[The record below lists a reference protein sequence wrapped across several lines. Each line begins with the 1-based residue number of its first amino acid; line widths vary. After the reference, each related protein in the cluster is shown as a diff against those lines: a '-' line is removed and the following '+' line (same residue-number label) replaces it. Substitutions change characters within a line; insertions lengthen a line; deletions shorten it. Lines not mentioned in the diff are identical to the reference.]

1 MQVTITDL
9 TILKGGFM
17 SKAGKG
23 DLEVG
28 QKAPDFAVLNDKGEK
43 VKLSDF
49 KGKKV
54 VLYFYP
60 KDDTPGCTKE
70 ACAFRD
76 GIDEIKKRGAVVIGV
91 SADSVDSHKKFRSK
105 FDLNF
110 PLLADTDKKI
120 IEAYGTWKE
129 KSMYGKKYMGIER
142 TTFVIDEHGKISH
155 IFPKVK
161 VDVHY
166 DEVLEAL
173 DK

>member
-1 MQVTITDL
+1 
-9 TILKGGFM
+9 M
-17 SKAGKG
+17 SKPATS
-23 DLEVG
+23 DLKVG
-28 QKAPDFAVLNDKGEK
+28 QKAPDFTVMDDKGQK
-43 VKLSDF
+43 VKLADL

-76 GIDEIKKRGAVVIGV
+76 GIDKIKKRGAVVLGV
-91 SADSVDSHKKFRSK
+91 SADSVESHKKFKSK

-110 PLLADTDKKI
+110 PLLADSDKKM
-120 IEAYGTWKE
+120 IEAYGVWKE
-129 KSMYGKKYMGIER
+129 KSMYGKRYMGIER
-142 TTFVIDEHGKISH
+142 TTFVIDENGKIAH

-161 VDVHY
+161 VDQHY

-173 DK
+173 

>member
-1 MQVTITDL
+1 MANEP
-9 TILKGGFM
+9 K
-17 SKAGKG
+17 
-23 DLEVG
+23 VG
-28 QKAPDFAVLNDKGEK
+28 QKAPDFTLMDDAGNK
-43 VKLSDF
+43 VKLGDL

-76 GIDEIKKRGAVVIGV
+76 GISQLKKKGAVVLGV
-91 SADSVDSHKKFRSK
+91 SADSVESHKKFKDK
-105 FDLNF
+105 FNLNF
-110 PLLADTDKKI
+110 PLLADPDRKA
-120 IEAYGTWKE
+120 IEDYGTWKE

-142 TTFVIDEHGKISH
+142 TTFIIDGDGKISH

-161 VDVHY
+161 VDEHY

-173 DK
+173 GA

>member
-1 MQVTITDL
+1 
-9 TILKGGFM
+9 M
-17 SKAGKG
+17 SKTNGG
-23 DLEVG
+23 DLKVG
-28 QKAPDFAVLNDKGEK
+28 QKAPDFTVMNDQGEK
-43 VKLSDF
+43 VKLGDF

-76 GIDEIKKRGAVVIGV
+76 GIAEIKRMGAAVVGV
-91 SADSVDSHKKFRSK
+91 SADSVDSHKKFKNK

-110 PLLADTDKKI
+110 PLLADEDKKI
-120 IEAYGTWKE
+120 VEAYGVWKE

-142 TTFVIDEHGKISH
+142 TTFIIDEQGKISH

-161 VDVHY
+161 VDQHY
-166 DEVLEAL
+166 DEVIEAL
-173 DK
+173 GK

>member
-1 MQVTITDL
+1 
-9 TILKGGFM
+9 M
-17 SKAGKG
+17 SKPATS
-23 DLEVG
+23 DLKVG
-28 QKAPDFAVLNDKGEK
+28 QKAPDFTVMDDQGEK
-43 VKLSDF
+43 VKLADL

-76 GIDEIKKRGAVVIGV
+76 GIDKIKKRGAVVLGV
-91 SADSVDSHKKFRSK
+91 SADSMESHKKFKSK

-110 PLLADTDKKI
+110 PLLADSDKKM
-120 IEAYGTWKE
+120 IEAYGVWKE

-142 TTFVIDEHGKISH
+142 TTFVIDEKGKIAH

-161 VDVHY
+161 VDQHY

-173 DK
+173 MDEN

>member
-1 MQVTITDL
+1 
-9 TILKGGFM
+9 M
-17 SKAGKG
+17 SKPATS
-23 DLEVG
+23 DLKVG
-28 QKAPDFAVLNDKGEK
+28 QKAPDFTVMDDQGEK
-43 VKLSDF
+43 VKLADL

-76 GIDEIKKRGAVVIGV
+76 GIDKIKKRGAVVLGV
-91 SADSVDSHKKFRSK
+91 SADSMESHKKFKSK

-110 PLLADTDKKI
+110 PLLADSDKKMV
-120 IEAYGTWKE
+120 EAYGVWKE

-142 TTFVIDEHGKISH
+142 TTFVIDEKGKIAH

-161 VDVHY
+161 VDQHY

-173 DK
+173 

>member
-1 MQVTITDL
+1 
-9 TILKGGFM
+9 M
-17 SKAGKG
+17 SKAAGGGVK
-23 DLEVG
+23 VG
-28 QKAPDFAVLNDKGEK
+28 QKAPDFTVTNDKGQQ

-76 GIDEIKKRGAVVIGV
+76 GIDEIKQRGAVVLGV
-91 SADSVDSHKKFRSK
+91 SCDSVESHKKFK
-105 FDLNF
+105 TKYELNF
-110 PLLADTDKKI
+110 PLLADSDKKI
-120 IEAYGTWKE
+120 VEAYGTWKE

-142 TTFVIDEHGKISH
+142 TTFIIDGQGKITH
-155 IFPKVK
+155 VFPKVK
-161 VDVHY
+161 VEEHY

-173 DK
+173 EE